1 VKKFFGAM
9 SQRVEAE
16 QVERR
21 WRRSI
26 AVALVSAASFLNVLP
41 GAGSTQ
47 IDAGRYDPLSWT
59 GRCFPDGERELV
71 SMASGEMVRITSNK
85 GVEGQEAYASMI
97 TCEWLIDGAFVLWL
111 AVFFF
116 WPSLCRCYPLI
127 WQGKRGWCSKISTSM
142 QCRIVSTWSNSL
154 E

>member
-1 VKKFFGAM
+1 
-9 SQRVEAE
+9 
-16 QVERR
+16 VERR
-21 WRRSI
+21 WRRSLAI
-26 AVALVSAASFLNVLP
+26 AAVSAAFFLNVLP
-41 GAGSTQ
+41 AGSTQ

-111 AVFFF
+111 PFLM
-116 WPSLCRCYPLI
+116 WPSLGRCYPLI
-127 WQGKRGWCSKISTSM
+127 WQEKRGWCSKISTST
-142 QCRIVSTWSNSL
+142 QCRIVSTWGNSL
-154 E
+154 EESRNWSAGRKGVCDF